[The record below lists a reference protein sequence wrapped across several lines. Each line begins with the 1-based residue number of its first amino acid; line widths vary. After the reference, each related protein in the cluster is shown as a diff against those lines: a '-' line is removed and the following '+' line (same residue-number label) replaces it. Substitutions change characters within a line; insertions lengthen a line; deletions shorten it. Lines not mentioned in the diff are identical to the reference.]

1 MNVTYVY
8 NSYKQPDIIFA
19 DFYNE
24 IWAIIVLCVLIL
36 TRGIV
41 STVLKL
47 INNEPVQHHVHYSNE
62 YSTSDL
68 RLDLAIPKPKPKPNL
83 NPPGAP
89 PNSPKSEFDP
99 YELKPKT
106 PKASFKKPKIPPR
119 DELV

>member
-1 MNVTYVY
+1 MNYTYVY
-8 NSYKQPDIIFA
+8 NSYQKPDIVFA

-47 INNEPVQHHVHYSNE
+47 INNEPVHHRVHYSNE
-62 YSTSDL
+62 YSTTDL
-68 RLDLAIPKPKPKPNL
+68 CLDTQPKPKPNL